1 MEHAA
6 DRLTQPI
13 LWTAAV
19 LPSVV
24 ALSATPTEL
33 ARSDTNS
40 ATLKHTTTAAQ
51 DGPERLIICGGAAFR
66 VHLLGDTAANGLCV
80 ALPLDSLF
88 AVRVSA
94 AQALWNGLNERAA
107 VPNSAMLP
115 SPQRARLVLAL
126 RALDARLDKATYRE
140 IAAALF
146 GAKNL
151 PERGWKSHDLRDRTI
166 RLARLG
172 TDLMQDGY
180 RQLLLYPFR
189 QRL

>member
-1 MEHAA
+1 MPAE
-6 DRLTQPI
+6 LT
-13 LWTAAV
+13 
-19 LPSVV
+19 
-24 ALSATPTEL
+24 
-33 ARSDTNS
+33 RSDTSS
-40 ATLKHTTTAAQ
+40 ATLKRASTVAQ
-51 DGPERLIICGGAAFR
+51 DGPEHLITRGSPAFR
-66 VHLLGDTAANGLCV
+66 VHLLDNATAHGVCAV
-80 ALPLDSLF
+80 LPMDDLF

-94 AQALWNGLNERAA
+94 AQALWNGLNGRAVVA
-107 VPNSAMLP
+107 NSVMLP

-126 RALDARLDKATYRE
+126 RALDARQDGATYRE

-146 GAKNL
+146 GAKSL

-172 TDLMQDGY
+172 TDLVQGGY